1 VADKNLKTMS
11 EKLNPKIEEMFKAG
25 AQYGY
30 TKTRR
35 HPTVSPFIFGTKNKA
50 DIINI
55 EETEKSLSIALDFV
69 RKLGRE
75 QKVLLFVGTKP
86 EAKKKVLDTAL
97 LLDLPYVTERWVGGI
112 ITNFIEIKKRIAK
125 LIDLREK
132 KEKGELDIYTKKE
145 RLLID
150 LEVAKMGKYFGG
162 LIHLKKAPDALFVID
177 AKKEHIAVKEAQMSK
192 IPVIALCNTD
202 TNIKGLDYSIIAND
216 ASVSS
221 VSYFVD
227 QIAQAYKEGKLVQPN

>member
-1 VADKNLKTMS
+1 
-11 EKLNPKIEEMFKAG
+11 
-25 AQYGY
+25 
-30 TKTRR
+30 
-35 HPTVSPFIFGTKNKA
+35 
-50 DIINI
+50 
-55 EETEKSLSIALDFV
+55 
-69 RKLGRE
+69 
-75 QKVLLFVGTKP
+75 VGTKP

-97 LLDLPYVTERWVGGI
+97 LHDLPYVTERWVGGI

-177 AKKEHIAVKEAQMSK
+177 AQTEQLWVKLNIQKKNKR
-192 IPVIALCNTD
+192 
-202 TNIKGLDYSIIAND
+202 
-216 ASVSS
+216 SS
-221 VSYFVD
+221 LLIQTS
-227 QIAQAYKEGKLVQPN
+227 NR